1 MTDTDL
7 LKAATILARSWN
19 NQEFSPPLPDDCFP
33 RSVEE
38 AYKIQDLMTSQIDDE
53 VVGWKIGFP
62 PSGPISG
69 RIFSK
74 NLYKSPTVLSSLT
87 HPQPNLE
94 CEIAFQITQTPP
106 QLQRPFAREDF
117 EPIMRVYIA
126 IELTG
131 RRICK
136 APHGPSSEW
145 EVRDIIAD
153 NSAGAG
159 LVIGS
164 ELHHWQNGNFGG
176 TIVDLEIDDRII
188 EVIPAARQRDPVMVV
203 VDLANQLMG
212 RGVKLNAWDYVSTG
226 SLTIPTRLPVGASAK
241 AVFQSIGEISLRLE

>member
-1 MTDTDL
+1 MTDTRL
-7 LKAATILARSWN
+7 LKAAVLLAQSWN
-19 NQEFSPPLPDDCFP
+19 MEEFCPPLPDDCFP
-33 RSVEE
+33 RSAKE
-38 AYKIQDLMTSQIDDE
+38 AYKIQDLMASQIDDE

-74 NLYKSPTVLSSLT
+74 NLYKSPAVLSSLT

-94 CEIAFQITQTPP
+94 CEIAFQITRAPP
-106 QLQRPFAREDF
+106 QVQRVYVREDF
-117 EPIMRVYIA
+117 EPIMRAFIA

-131 RRICK
+131 RRICE

-145 EVRDIIAD
+145 QVRDIIAD

-164 ELHHWQNGNFGG
+164 ELHHWQNRNFGD
-176 TIVDLEIDDRII
+176 TIVDLKIDGKII
-188 EVIPAARQRDPVMVV
+188 ETIPAARKRDPVMVV
-203 VDLANQLMG
+203 VDLANQLMD
-212 RGVKLNAWDYVSTG
+212 RGIELTVEDYISTG
-226 SLTIPTRLPVGASAK
+226 SLTIPTMLPAGAGAR